1 MSENWYSL
9 SADAVLTQN
18 PSYVLRE
25 EEDDAALLFDPD
37 TGAIRV
43 LNGTALAVWQRLD
56 GQRNLRQVVAD
67 LREGY
72 DEFDDAAEQQVA
84 ELLKMFLE
92 IEAIGIVE
100 ESC

>member
-1 MSENWYSL
+1 MNDQAGL
-9 SADAVLTQN
+9 SADAILIQN

-56 GQRNLRQVVAD
+56 GRRNLAQIVAD
-67 LREGY
+67 LRDEY
-72 DEFDDAAEQQVA
+72 DGLDAEAEQQVA
-84 ELLKMFLE
+84 ELLQAFHAMGAAGT
-92 IEAIGIVE
+92 IT
-100 ESC
+100 ESCA